1 MSKKGL
7 LSLCAVLLALALAFP
22 AVPALAEYNA
32 YVKYTDSGRI
42 NLRSGPAAQYR
53 VLAAIE
59 PGTPLEVLD
68 VVGKWAHIHVADP
81 KGLSMLEGYMYTDYI
96 DDMSG
101 QIVHSYP
108 MNTDIYSQ
116 NVYSS
121 AYSSF
126 AQITEN
132 TPMYVYTGNTGRLHL
147 REYASQNARS
157 LGLFPNGT
165 SVTVLNRSGNWA
177 YVSVNGVYGYMML
190 TYLSGTYVPQPLQP
204 SYGAVIKYVNTR
216 NSGRLHLRE
225 YASQNAR
232 SLGLFPN
239 GTRVSATDLGNGWS
253 YVTIGS
259 SVGYMMT
266 TFLSETEPYVPGPYP
281 PGQYTVMYVYSATGS
296 KAALRSAMNEY
307 ASSLLGSYGNGT
319 LVYVLRNFGTW
330 AYVNVNG
337 IEGYMLTSALANA
350 PYTPPVH
357 GGPIGTATV
366 RHPNGS
372 FVYLRSTRSTD
383 SLDNVLAKVP
393 SGAKVTVYEK
403 DEWYSLIEYNGILGY
418 MVSHFL
424 DWGTSPAPQ
433 PSGSTVKKMIVG
445 GTALRS
451 SRDESSAGN
460 ILAQLPHG
468 AIIEIL
474 LTYPDEWRYVDFNGL
489 KGYIHGP
496 VVASVTSGDP
506 SPLIPV
512 VPESPVIFIGVVR
525 HPNGSFV
532 NLRYSRSSE
541 DNTNVLAQVPSGT
554 RVEVM
559 EQTASNWSKVR
570 CNGMVGYMVSSYIVP
585 KNDSSSATVTG
596 SVPAVPLMPAQPTGA
611 SSVENPASVPS
622 VPLMPSQPT
631 SGSVSGGKR
640 VVQNMNS
647 GFVYLRS
654 SKDSSGTDNV
664 LMKVYNGTT
673 VDLLRDEGLW
683 SFISVGG
690 TTGYMVSSYLAFES
704 QSFSST
710 NTGSGSA
717 TQISPAQ
724 PTVASSDETP
734 ASVSSV
740 PLTPAKPRGVSLA
753 QNQRIVRNKT
763 SNFVYLRSSMDG
775 NISSNIIMSVPNG
788 TVVELLSMEG
798 KWAKVL
804 VNGVE
809 GYMIANYLKTE

>member
-7 LSLCAVLLALALAFP
+7 LSLCAVLLALVLAFP

-32 YVKYTDSGRI
+32 YVKRTDSGRI

-68 VVGKWAHIHVADP
+68 VVGKWAHIYVADP
-81 KGLSMLEGYMYTDYI
+81 NGLSMLEGYMYTDYI
-96 DDMSG
+96 EDMSG
-101 QIVHSYP
+101 LIVHSYP
-108 MNTDIYSQ
+108 MNTDIYTQSIYTG
-116 NVYSS
+116 VYP
-121 AYSSF
+121 SF
-126 AQITEN
+126 AEITEN

-177 YVSVNGVYGYMML
+177 YVYVNGMYGYMML
-190 TYLSGTYVPQPLQP
+190 TYLSGAYIPQPVQP
-204 SYGAVIKYVNTR
+204 VYGTVIKYVSTG

-239 GTRVSATDLGNGWS
+239 GTQVMATDLGNGWS

-259 SVGYMMT
+259 CAGYMMT
-266 TFLSETEPYVPGPYP
+266 RYLSETEPYVPGPYQ

-296 KAALRSAMNEY
+296 KVALRSAMNEY
-307 ASSLLGSYGNGT
+307 ASSLGSYGNGT
-319 LVYVLRNFGTW
+319 LVYVLYNFGAW
-330 AYVNVNG
+330 AYVSVNG
-337 IEGYMLTSALANA
+337 IEGYMPTSALANK

-357 GGPIGTATV
+357 GSPIGTATV

-525 HPNGSFV
+525 HPNGSYV

-559 EQTASNWSKVR
+559 EQTSSNWSKVR
-570 CNGMVGYMVSSYIVP
+570 CNGVVGYMVSSYIVP
-585 KNDSSSATVTG
+585 ENNSSSATVTG
-596 SVPAVPLMPAQPTGA
+596 SVPSVPLMPAQPTA
-611 SSVENPASVPS
+611 DSSAEKPASVPS
-622 VPLMPSQPT
+622 VS
-631 SGSVSGGKR
+631 
-640 VVQNMNS
+640 
-647 GFVYLRS
+647 
-654 SKDSSGTDNV
+654 
-664 LMKVYNGTT
+664 
-673 VDLLRDEGLW
+673 
-683 SFISVGG
+683 
-690 TTGYMVSSYLAFES
+690 
-704 QSFSST
+704 
-710 NTGSGSA
+710 
-717 TQISPAQ
+717 
-724 PTVASSDETP
+724 
-734 ASVSSV
+734 
-740 PLTPAKPRGVSLA
+740 LTPATPTGLSLSK
-753 QNQRIVRNKT
+753 NQRIVYN
-763 SNFVYLRSSMDG
+763 SSGHYAYLRHSKDESSAA
-775 NISSNIIMSVPNG
+775 NILKKLPNG
-788 TVVELLSMEG
+788 TIVELLSIEG
-798 KWAKVL
+798 KWAKVR
-804 VNGVE
+804 VDRIE
-809 GYMIANYLKTE
+809 GYMLASCLATSN